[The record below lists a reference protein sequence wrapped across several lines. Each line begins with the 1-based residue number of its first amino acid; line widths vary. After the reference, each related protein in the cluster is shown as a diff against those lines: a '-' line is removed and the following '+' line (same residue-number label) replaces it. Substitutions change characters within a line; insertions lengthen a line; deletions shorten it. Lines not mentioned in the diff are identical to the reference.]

1 MTEHLRM
8 SASCFTS
15 EFWKTFQSTFSIE
28 HLWTNCLFQVQVSG
42 YQLANTLTVSQLLF
56 KHIVKEQEIAIGR
69 YSFNKNSWKLS
80 VKNLIRS
87 EAAGCKLTSIWKK
100 NSFTHTLLRVIPSFS
115 QIASWLLLPKRLWTC
130 ASNLSFRKYKQ
141 KVVLL
146 VFSLFHYNSS
156 IHSYK
161 STFFI

>member
-28 HLWTNCLFQVQVSG
+28 HLWTNCLFHVQVSG
-42 YQLANTLTVSQLLF
+42 YQLANTLTVSQVLF
-56 KHIVKEQEIAIGR
+56 KHIVKELEIAIGR

-100 NSFTHTLLRVIPSFS
+100 TLSHIVFYVLCLHFLRLHHDYFFQRGFELVRAIF
-115 QIASWLLLPKRLWTC
+115 
-130 ASNLSFRKYKQ
+130 LSGNISKK
-141 KVVLL
+141 
-146 VFSLFHYNSS
+146 
-156 IHSYK
+156 
-161 STFFI
+161 